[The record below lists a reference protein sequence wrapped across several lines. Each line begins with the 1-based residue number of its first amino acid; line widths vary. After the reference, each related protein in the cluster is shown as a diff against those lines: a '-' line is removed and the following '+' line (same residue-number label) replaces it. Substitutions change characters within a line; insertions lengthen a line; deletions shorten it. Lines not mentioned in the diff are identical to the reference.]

1 MRSGTLVIYMLLVCF
16 TASAQSLQPVGHW
29 REHLPYN
36 GVLAVEE
43 INGIISAATPNAL
56 FSVDPDDNTIERLSK
71 ISGLTGKTIR
81 TLGTDGSH
89 IIVVYRDGNI
99 DVIEEKGI

>member
-43 INGIISAATPNAL
+43 INGIIWAGG
-56 FSVDPDDNTIERLSK
+56 E
-71 ISGLTGKTIR
+71 SGDIVRQPHIQCVRIGGRFGPGHIQILTQIQVTAICYGWR
-81 TLGTDGSH
+81 GGDL
-89 IIVVYRDGNI
+89 
-99 DVIEEKGI
+99 